1 MTKVKDKV
9 VWITGASSG
18 IGEALAHELV
28 RQGSKLILS
37 ARRVEELERVKKEI
51 GKGEISILRLDLEKH
66 ETFKEAAETARGFYG
81 DIDILIN
88 NGGISQRGLVK
99 DIKMEVYRKVM
110 EVNYFGTIGLTKTVL
125 PQMIRNRSGHLVSIS
140 STMGKIG
147 TPLRSAYGASKHALH
162 GFFECLRPE
171 VYDDNIKVTIICPG
185 FIHTNITLNALNAK
199 GDPLNKMSEQ
209 QKHGISAEVAARKIV
224 YAIEQDKLEYHIS
237 GLKEK
242 AARWVYRNFPN
253 QFAKIIRKVKST

>member
-18 IGEALAHELV
+18 IGEALSHELV
-28 RQGSKLILS
+28 NRGSKVILS
-37 ARRVEELERVKKEI
+37 ARRTEELERVKKEI
-51 GKGEISILRLDLEKH
+51 GKGDIAILRLDLEDGDS
-66 ETFKEAAETARGFYG
+66 FAEATETARGFFG

-99 DIKMEVYRKVM
+99 DIHMDVDRKVM
-110 EVNYFGTIGLTKTVL
+110 EVNYFGTIGLTKAVL
-125 PQMIRNRSGHLVSIS
+125 PQMLRNKSGHIVAIS

-147 TPLRSAYGASKHALH
+147 TPLRSSYGASKHALH
-162 GFFECLRPE
+162 GFFECMRPE
-171 VYDDNIKVTIICPG
+171 VYEDNIKVTVICPG
-185 FIHTNITLNALNAK
+185 FIHTNITINALDAE

-209 QKHGISAEVAARKIV
+209 QKQGIPADVAARKMV
-224 YAIEQDKLEYHIS
+224 RAIESDKLEYHVA
-237 GLKEK
+237 GFKET

-253 QFAKIIRKVKST
+253 QFAKIIRKVKSS

>member
-18 IGEALAHELV
+18 IGEALSHELAN
-28 RQGSKLILS
+28 RGSKVILS
-37 ARRVEELERVKKEI
+37 ARRTDELERVKKEI
-51 GKGEISILRLDLEKH
+51 GKDDIAILKLDLADGDS
-66 ETFKEAAETARGFYG
+66 FAEVTKKAQSIFG

-99 DIKMEVYRKVM
+99 DIEMEVDRKVM
-110 EVNYFGTIGLTKTVL
+110 EVNYFGTIGLTKAVL
-125 PQMIRNRSGHLVSIS
+125 PQMLKNKSGHIVSIS

-147 TPLRSAYGASKHALH
+147 TPLRSSYGASKHALH

-171 VYDDNIKVTIICPG
+171 VHDDNIKLTVICPG
-185 FIHTNITLNALNAK
+185 FIHTNITINALNAH

-209 QKHGISAEVAARKIV
+209 QEHGIPAEVAARKMV
-224 YAIEQDKLEYHIS
+224 HAIENDKLEYHIS

-242 AARWVYRNFPN
+242 AARWMYRNFPN
-253 QFAKIIRKVKST
+253 QFAKIIRKVKSS